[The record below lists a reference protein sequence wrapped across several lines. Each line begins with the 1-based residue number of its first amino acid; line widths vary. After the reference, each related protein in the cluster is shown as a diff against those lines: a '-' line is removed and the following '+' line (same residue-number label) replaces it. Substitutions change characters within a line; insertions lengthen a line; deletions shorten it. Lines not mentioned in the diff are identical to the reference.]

1 MARVVITP
9 HEMGR
14 VNEAMTAVTTASL
27 FVAVDASAGAEF
39 AMSGRDDKTLLLVQ
53 NAATSA
59 KTVTVKAGNGIQGVN
74 DEVLSVPAGINLI
87 KLESGRFK
95 FVTGDN
101 KGKIV
106 LKAAASGVQ
115 YGIVALI

>member
-1 MARVVITP
+1 MDVI
-9 HEMGR
+9 MR
-14 VNEAMTAVTTASL
+14 NEIANVKL
-27 FVAVDASAGAEF
+27 SALA
-39 AMSGRDDKTLLLVQ
+39 
-53 NAATSA
+53 AATETPVAFDQKDDQTVLVLNNTDSTA
-59 KTVTVKAGNGIQGVN
+59 KTVTIKAGNGIQGVN
-74 DEVLSVPAGINLI
+74 DEVLTVPAGINLI

>member
-1 MARVVITP
+1 MDVI
-9 HEMGR
+9 MR
-14 VNEAMTAVTTASL
+14 NELANVKLTALT
-27 FVAVDASAGAEF
+27 
-39 AMSGRDDKTLLLVQ
+39 
-53 NAATSA
+53 AATDTPIVFDQKDDQTVLVLNNTGTSA
-59 KTVTVKAGNGIQGVN
+59 ATVTIKAGNGLQGVN
-74 DEVLSVPAGINLI
+74 DEVLTVPAGINLI

-106 LKAAASGVQ
+106 VNAAASGVQ

>member
-1 MARVVITP
+1 MDVI
-9 HEMGR
+9 MR
-14 VNEAMTAVTTASL
+14 NELANVKLTALT
-27 FVAVDASAGAEF
+27 
-39 AMSGRDDKTLLLVQ
+39 
-53 NAATSA
+53 AATETPIAFDQKDDQAVLVLNNTGSSPA
-59 KTVTVKAGNGIQGVN
+59 TVTIKAGNGIQGVN
-74 DEVLSVPAGINLI
+74 DEVLTVPAGINLI

>member
-1 MARVVITP
+1 MDVI
-9 HEMGR
+9 MR
-14 VNEAMTAVTTASL
+14 NELANVKLTALT
-27 FVAVDASAGAEF
+27 
-39 AMSGRDDKTLLLVQ
+39 
-53 NAATSA
+53 AATETPVAFDQKDDQTVLVLNNTGTSA
-59 KTVTVKAGNGIQGVN
+59 ATVTIKAGNGIQGVN

-95 FVTGDN
+95 FVTGTN

-115 YGIVALI
+115 YGIVAMI